1 MNKRILLLH
10 ATAGAGHTRAAEAIA
25 AALRAQG
32 GHDVMVCDT
41 LNYTNGIFR
50 RLYAKHYIGFV
61 KAFPRAW
68 GYIWETSDSQP
79 PDSALRQ
86 LQQWF
91 NRLNSRRLLAAV
103 ERTPPDL
110 VVCTHHLPLEL
121 MSYLKARARLTAP
134 VFGVVTDISPHSF
147 RILPHIDHYFVPT
160 PASARELETKGCPA
174 NRITV
179 SGIPIDPIF
188 EFSLPPT
195 AAREKHGLPLHL
207 PTVLVMAGGF
217 GLGPLATITS
227 SFAQTRREVSL
238 IVVAGRSAALR
249 QKCED
254 IARRSHTPIKVFGYV
269 DSINELID
277 AADMVITKP
286 GGLSTS
292 EILAKARPMVL
303 IAPIPGQEQ
312 RNCEYLL
319 ENGAAVRLYN
329 YKDAAFFIDSLL
341 ADAEKCAAMTD
352 AARRIAAPCAAH
364 VIAEHIAANLQADA
378 EAAQASGP
386 TLDAAPAPLQEA
398 ARMPTSY

>member
-1 MNKRILLLH
+1 MH

-25 AALRAQG
+25 AALRANG
-32 GHDVMVCDT
+32 ERNVMVRDA
-41 LNYTNGIFR
+41 LNYTNNIFMP
-50 RLYAKHYIGFV
+50 LYAKHYIRFV

-79 PDSALRQ
+79 PDSLLRQ

-91 NRLNSRRLLAAV
+91 NRLNSRRLLAAI
-103 ERTPPDL
+103 EHAPPDL
-110 VVCTHHLPLEL
+110 IVCTHHLPMEL
-121 MSYLKARARLTAP
+121 MSYLKGRGRLAAP

-160 PASARELETKGCPA
+160 LASARELETKGCPA
-174 NRITV
+174 TRITV

-188 EFSLPPT
+188 GASAQAA
-195 AAREKHGLPLHL
+195 AAREKHGLPVHL

-227 SFAQTRREVSL
+227 SFAQARREIS
-238 IVVAGRSAALR
+238 VVVIAGRSAALR
-249 QKCED
+249 KKCED
-254 IARRSHTPIKVFGYV
+254 IARRSQTPIKVFGYV
-269 DSINELID
+269 NDINELID
-277 AADMVITKP
+277 AADIVITKP

-292 EILAKARPMVL
+292 EVLAKAKPMVL

-329 YKDAAFFIDSLL
+329 YNDAAFFVESLL
-341 ADAEKCAAMTD
+341 AAQAKCADMVAS
-352 AARRIAAPCAAH
+352 AQRIAAPRAAH
-364 VIAEHIAANLQADA
+364 VIADHIATTLQAALGDA
-378 EAAQASGP
+378 QTFTPTPDAQ
-386 TLDAAPAPLQEA
+386 PAPLQEPA
-398 ARMPTSY
+398 SI

>member
-32 GHDVMVCDT
+32 AHDVMVRDS
-41 LNYTNGIFR
+41 LNYTNSIFK

-68 GYIWETSDSQP
+68 GYIWETSDSQS
-79 PDSALRQ
+79 PDSVLRQ

-121 MSYLKARARLTAP
+121 MSYLKARGRLTAP

-160 PASARELETKGCPA
+160 LASARELETKGCPA
-174 NRITV
+174 TRITV

-188 EFSLPPT
+188 QVALAAE

-217 GLGPLATITS
+217 GLGPLATITW

-238 IVVAGRSAALR
+238 VVVTGRSAALK

-254 IARRSHTPIKVFGYV
+254 IARRSETPIKVFGYV
-269 DSINELID
+269 NGINELID
-277 AADMVITKP
+277 AADVVITKP

-292 EILAKARPMVL
+292 EILAKAKPMVL

-329 YKDAAFFIDSLL
+329 YKDAAFFSESLL
-341 ADAEKCAAMTD
+341 ADAEKRAAMAA
-352 AARRIAAPCAAH
+352 AARRIAAPRAAH
-364 VIAEHIAANLQADA
+364 VISEYIAATLQAELE
-378 EAAQASGP
+378 EAQTFEPPSDTEPAS
-386 TLDAAPAPLQEA
+386 LQKP